1 MRPDLAP
8 VMATVLAPTSASA
21 LAPVTAAAPATAS
34 ASAPA
39 PTTAEGFAFDD
50 AALGRGMSAEV
61 EALITRAGQL
71 PHDPAQAEA
80 LLREAVALAPTHPA
94 PLISLYRFH
103 FYGHRLAQALAVA
116 DHALGVA
123 RAALVAQHGPQF
135 GQVPPA
141 PEDARHDAAV
151 RFYLFTLKGQ
161 AYLSLRLGRVDA
173 GRAALAELRRLDP
186 QDCVGGGVL
195 SKVLLR
201 QGREDDGGDGD
212 ASALPETPRGWA
224 EEPL

>member
-8 VMATVLAPTSASA
+8 VMASA
-21 LAPVTAAAPATAS
+21 LAPASASASAPATAAAPAPVSTR
-34 ASAPA
+34 APA

-50 AALGRGMSAEV
+50 AALGRRMSAEV

-123 RAALVAQHGPQF
+123 RAALGPQF

-141 PEDARHDAAV
+141 PEQARHDAAV

-201 QGREDDGGDGD
+201 QGRDVDAGDSD
-212 ASALPETPRGWA
+212 APSLPETPRGWA